1 MVEEDLDGINIDS
14 IGNLVNLSSLLILTL
29 TNAIEEIE
37 VSMIILAVIFFLG

>member
-1 MVEEDLDGINIDS
+1 MVEEDLDGINIDG

-29 TNAIEEIE
+29 TNAIDEIE